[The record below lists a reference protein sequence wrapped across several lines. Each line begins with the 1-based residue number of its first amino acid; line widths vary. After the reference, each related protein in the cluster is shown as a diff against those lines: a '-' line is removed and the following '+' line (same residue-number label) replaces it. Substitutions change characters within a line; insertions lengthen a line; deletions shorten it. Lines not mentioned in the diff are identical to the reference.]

1 MVSDVEVGSPAAKA
15 GLQRGDI
22 VTQVAGVQVEDADD
36 FRVRM
41 KSYPAKTPIKLSLI
55 RGGQPVEV
63 SLTPVEFPARLAD
76 TLAWDRLGLRVK
88 AQAEGLVITAVRPNT
103 SAARIGLA
111 PGDVVLKLNN
121 QPLPSVDRFR
131 ESLIS
136 ARMSRSVLLLVRRG
150 RVGYHVT
157 LPM

>member
-1 MVSDVEVGSPAAKA
+1 MD
-15 GLQRGDI
+15 
-22 VTQVAGVQVEDADD
+22 
-36 FRVRM
+36 
-41 KSYPAKTPIKLSLI
+41 
-55 RGGQPVEV
+55 V
-63 SLTPVEFPARLAD
+63 SLTQVEFPARLAD

-111 PGDVVLKLNN
+111 PGDVVRKLNN
-121 QPLPSVDRFR
+121 QPLPSVDRFS